1 MNTSSGATM
10 CPRLKLGRI
19 IARSLLLALMTTVLA
34 ACSATRLAYN
44 QAPNLAYWWIDG
56 HVDFSDAQ
64 SVQMRQD
71 IDGFFAWHRTTEL
84 PLYAARLT
92 RWQTLVKQDGSA
104 ELTCAEFDA
113 VRAATS
119 RLVERS
125 VEPLARLA
133 LQLTPAQLEHLQRHQ
148 TKGNE
153 TFEKDFLR
161 GSPAQRMEKRLERAV
176 DRYETLYGPLT
187 GTQIN
192 LIQTGLQQSPFD
204 PQRTQAERLRRQAD
218 LQKTLRQMQAAAPA
232 AAPDAVRGYVQRVL
246 QSPSADYAAYSAS
259 QVRHGCA
266 LFATLH
272 NSTSPAQRA
281 HAVGVLKGHEDDLRA
296 LTALP

>member
-1 MNTSSGATM
+1 M
-10 CPRLKLGRI
+10 KLGRI
-19 IARSLLLALMTTVLA
+19 IARSLLLALVATVLA

-44 QAPNLAYWWIDG
+44 QAPNLVYWWIDG
-56 HVDFSDAQ
+56 HVDFSDPQ
-64 SVQMRQD
+64 SAQMRQD
-71 IDGFFAWHRTTEL
+71 IDGFLVWHRTTEL
-84 PLYAARLT
+84 PVYAARLA
-92 RWQTLVKQDGSA
+92 RWQTLVKQDSSA
-104 ELTCAEFDA
+104 EQACAEFDA
-113 VRAATS
+113 VRAAAL
-119 RLVERS
+119 RLAERS
-125 VEPLARLA
+125 VEPMARLA

-148 TKGNE
+148 AKGNE

-187 GTQIN
+187 GAQLD
-192 LIQTGLQQSPFD
+192 LIQTGLRQSPFD

-232 AAPDAVRGYVQRVL
+232 AATDAVRAHVQRVL
-246 QSPSADYAAYSAS
+246 QSPSADHAAYSAS

-266 LFATLH
+266 QFATLH

-281 HAVGVLKGHEDDLRA
+281 HAVGVLKGYEDDLRA